1 MPLWG
6 LVLTYWLHLV
16 ATVVWIGGLAMLI
29 LTAWTN
35 IEGIERRF
43 RPYANLSLVVLLV
56 TGVIQM
62 GADEHYEGFLI
73 INDLWEIGLA
83 AKHVIIG
90 LMVVVTLILQ
100 FNVYPALERAK
111 LLAGRDDSEGEGA
124 RTRLRQLTVINL
136 VLGVLVLLC
145 TAIITAA

>member
-6 LVLTYWLHLV
+6 LALTYWLHLM

-29 LTAWTN
+29 LTTWAN

-43 RPYANLSLVVLLV
+43 RPFANLSLVVLLV
-56 TGVIQM
+56 TGLIQM

-73 INDLWEIGLA
+73 INDLWEIGLL
-83 AKHVIIG
+83 AKHVIIV
-90 LMVVVTLILQ
+90 LMIVVTLILQ

-111 LLAGRDDSEGEGA
+111 LLAGRTDYEGETA
-124 RTRLRQLTVINL
+124 RRRLRQLTFINL
-136 VLGVLVLLC
+136 GLGVLVLLC
-145 TAIITAA
+145 TAIITAV